1 MFCYKACKVY
11 CMYCSIWWHMPFEV
25 LAVTQTYILGTD
37 QYVFARPAVLQYRFC
52 LDSECIGM
60 FGHEWRWPLVLLC
73 YVGIGYGVFYWLIW
87 LEFLRWILN
96 LNYRTSRAALL
107 TVWFKWGSHLFKLAV
122 EVLQHWS
129 DINESC
135 VQKKMSA
142 SSWDAEKQWLPMD
155 MPSYA
160 LEALLYVVFKF
171 SIKEI
176 FSRQLYFQIQGC
188 IVYIINAI
196 FVQLC

>member
-1 MFCYKACKVY
+1 MCLQDLQS
-11 CMYCSIWWHMPFEV
+11 CSIGFAW
-25 LAVTQTYILGTD
+25 TQ
-37 QYVFARPAVLQYRFC
+37 
-52 LDSECIGM
+52 SIGM
-60 FGHEWRWPLVLLC
+60 WHLLLLC
-73 YVGIGYGVFYWLIW
+73 YVDIDYGIFYWLIW

-107 TVWFKWGSHLFKLAV
+107 IVWFKWGSHLFKLAV
-122 EVLQHWS
+122 EHWS

-142 SSWDAEKQWLPMD
+142 SFRDAEKQWLHMD

-160 LEALLYVVFKF
+160 LGALLYVVFKF

-196 FVQLC
+196 FQLC